1 MRFQPVACC
10 RLLRY
15 IPDER
20 WEPVDKRE
28 RLASVAPE
36 LSILAHLEES
46 EVNPGGEETELD
58 DDVWVLAKNDREDV

>member
-1 MRFQPVACC
+1 
-10 RLLRY
+10 LN
-15 IPDER
+15 IPDKR
-20 WEPVDKRE
+20 REPVDKRE

-46 EVNPGGEETELD
+46 KINPGSEETELN